1 VFDLVAET
9 LDIRSGARDIF
20 GILEAQRRDLGGE
33 VDDSDYVGGRRKS
46 CFGRHDVGN
55 LAVAVSGC
63 ASTVGVRALSAA
75 THDDDVSWLLG

>member
-33 VDDSDYVGGRRKS
+33 VDDSDYVGGDS
-46 CFGRHDVGN
+46 ESFHDR
-55 LAVAVSGC
+55 SG
-63 ASTVGVRALSAA
+63 SHLMIDTVE
-75 THDDDVSWLLG
+75 